1 MSPAAPAWIAL
12 AGPTASGKSAL
23 ALALAQRWPVE
34 IVSVDSALVYRGLDI
49 GSAKPSPAERAAVPH
64 HLIDIL
70 EPQQSYSAA
79 AFVADAQR
87 LLPQIA
93 ARGRL
98 PLLVGGTLLYF
109 KALFEGLDDMPAAH
123 PALRQAIEAE
133 AAQQGWPA
141 LHAQLAAVD
150 APTAAR
156 LSPKDA
162 QRIGRAL
169 EVWRASGRPLS
180 AFHTR
185 AQPKPALQTPPPLQI
200 NGQTGVLLAL
210 EPLERAWLHQ
220 RIAQRFAAML
230 EQGFIDEVRALRQR
244 PELHPGLPALR
255 SVGYRQVWEALD
267 ALDALAGRR
276 DFSAPELAALAER
289 GTCATRQLAKRQ
301 LTWLRSLPQRQVL
314 ACEQADLLQAACALL
329 ERAGLRWAGW
339 NPRI

>member
-1 MSPAAPAWIAL
+1 M
-12 AGPTASGKSAL
+12 
-23 ALALAQRWPVE
+23 
-34 IVSVDSALVYRGLDI
+34 
-49 GSAKPSPAERAAVPH
+49 
-64 HLIDIL
+64 
-70 EPQQSYSAA
+70 
-79 AFVADAQR
+79 
-87 LLPQIA
+87 
-93 ARGRL
+93 

-123 PALRQAIEAE
+123 PDLRQAIEAE
-133 AAQQGWPA
+133 AAQKGWPA

-156 LSPKDA
+156 LSPNDA

-180 AFHTR
+180 SFHTR
-185 AQPKPALQTPPPLQI
+185 TKTKPAQPAAQPTAQPALPPLQI
-200 NGQTGVLLAL
+200 NGQTGLLLAL
-210 EPLERAWLHQ
+210 EPLDRAWLHQ

-230 EQGFIDEVRALRQR
+230 EQGFIDEVRALRER

-255 SVGYRQVWEALD
+255 SVGYRQLWEALD
-267 ALDALAGRR
+267 ALAASGRS
-276 DFSAPELAALAER
+276 DFSAPERAALTER
-289 GTCATRQLAKRQ
+289 GSSATRQLAKRQ

>member
-1 MSPAAPAWIAL
+1 MTPAPPAWIAL

-123 PALRQAIEAE
+123 PALRAAIEAE

-156 LSPKDA
+156 LSPNDA

-185 AQPKPALQTPPPLQI
+185 TQTKTALQAPPPLQI
-200 NGQTGVLLAL
+200 NGQAGLLLAL
-210 EPLERAWLHQ
+210 EPLDRAWLHQ
-220 RIAQRFAAML
+220 RIAQRFA
-230 EQGFIDEVRALRQR
+230 EIGRA
-244 PELHPGLPALR
+244 H
-255 SVGYRQVWEALD
+255 V
-267 ALDALAGRR
+267 
-276 DFSAPELAALAER
+276 
-289 GTCATRQLAKRQ
+289 
-301 LTWLRSLPQRQVL
+301 
-314 ACEQADLLQAACALL
+314 
-329 ERAGLRWAGW
+329 
-339 NPRI
+339 

>member
-1 MSPAAPAWIAL
+1 MSPAPPAWIAL

-49 GSAKPSPAERAAVPH
+49 GSAKPSLAERAAVPH

-123 PALRQAIEAE
+123 PALRAAIEAE

-156 LSPKDA
+156 LSPNDA

-185 AQPKPALQTPPPLQI
+185 TQTKTALQAPPPLQI
-200 NGQTGVLLAL
+200 NGQAGLLLAL
-210 EPLERAWLHQ
+210 EPLDRAWLHQ

-244 PELHPGLPALR
+244 PELHSGLPALR

-267 ALDALAGRR
+267 ALAASGRSS
-276 DFSAPELAALAER
+276 FTAPERAALAER
-289 GTCATRQLAKRQ
+289 GTSATRQLAKRQ
-301 LTWLRSLPQRQVL
+301 LTWLRSLPQRQLL
-314 ACEQADLLQAACALL
+314 ACEQPDLLPAACALL
-329 ERAGLRWAGW
+329 ERAGL
-339 NPRI
+339 PR